1 MFREGLKMIF
11 SISDDYE
18 LVGEASN
25 GEEALGKILSLKP
38 DVALVDLSMP
48 TMNGLSLVNA
58 LVDKKLPTKI
68 IILSQHKTKDW
79 LEKLTSNQID
89 GYLLKSDGR
98 DFLISAI
105 NTVLNGDKYFS
116 PSVAMGFYE
125 LLANKES
132 SPSNISQRNILTPKE
147 YEVAQYISR
156 GFTVKE
162 IAHAMNCSEN
172 TIKTHKTNL
181 MRKANLKNSAEVSRW
196 VLTN

>member
-11 SISDDYE
+11 SIDDHYQ
-18 LVGEASN
+18 VIGEAAN
-25 GEEALGKILSLKP
+25 GEEGLDKIIALRP
-38 DVALVDLSMP
+38 QVALIDLSMP
-48 TMNGLSLVNA
+48 HMNGLTLVNVLA
-58 LVDKKLPTKI
+58 EKKLPTKI
-68 IILSQHKTKDW
+68 IILSQYKTKDW

-125 LLANKES
+125 LLASKES
-132 SPSNISQRNILTPKE
+132 SSSNFSQRNILTPKE

>member
-1 MFREGLKMIF
+1 MIF

-38 DVALVDLSMP
+38 NVALVDLSMP

>member
-1 MFREGLKMIF
+1 MIF